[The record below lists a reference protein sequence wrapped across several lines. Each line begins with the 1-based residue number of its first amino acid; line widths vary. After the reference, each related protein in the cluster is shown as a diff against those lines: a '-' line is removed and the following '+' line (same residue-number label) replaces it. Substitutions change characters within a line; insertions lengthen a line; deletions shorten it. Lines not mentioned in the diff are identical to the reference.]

1 MRKLTIKEVIRA
13 LPFDE
18 NTKKDLLG
26 NYDSYTDAMK
36 FEIMH
41 TCWNAFDDMLDAIK
55 EDKEEQFSAE
65 VAAGTRSFGEN
76 FMKDVEDAAWEDVE
90 AYISGKKVETEE
102 IENVRK
108 QLQNLIVNTS
118 QSSN

>member
-1 MRKLTIKEVIRA
+1 
-13 LPFDE
+13 
-18 NTKKDLLG
+18 
-26 NYDSYTDAMK
+26 
-36 FEIMH
+36 
-41 TCWNAFDDMLDAIK
+41 
-55 EDKEEQFSAE
+55 
-65 VAAGTRSFGEN
+65 
-76 FMKDVEDAAWEDVE
+76 MKDVEDAAWEDVE